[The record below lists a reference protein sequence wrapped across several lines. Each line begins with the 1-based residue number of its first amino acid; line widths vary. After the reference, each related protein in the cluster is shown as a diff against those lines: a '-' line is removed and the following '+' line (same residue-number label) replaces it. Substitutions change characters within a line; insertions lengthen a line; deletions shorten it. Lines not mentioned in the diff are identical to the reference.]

1 MDTSDGGL
9 DMLTA
14 LETFTGLLWPR
25 LDPDT
30 VADPD
35 MELAEVAVSFI
46 ELLKKYFR
54 AEVRGIERIPE
65 GKALLVCNHN
75 AGITSMDGFFLG
87 AEWHRRTKG
96 RDPLYFLAHD
106 VMVAM
111 PVVGNLLL
119 KLGSIR
125 ASHETAA
132 KAFAMGRKVVVFP
145 GGNYEAF
152 RPYRERYKVD
162 LGGKKGFLRL
172 ALRHQ
177 VPIVPVVSVGG
188 HETFFVLHRG
198 ERIAEWTGVRKYLR
212 SESFPIFLGLPW
224 GIGVGPVFHL
234 PLPAK
239 HTTQVGEPID
249 LDGFTEED
257 IDRPERLQ
265 ELYDLVQG
273 RMQAMMDELAAE
285 RKFPILG

>member
-1 MDTSDGGL
+1 
-9 DMLTA
+9 MLERLGA
-14 LETFTGLLWPR
+14 LSGVFGPR
-25 LDPDT
+25 MDPDT
-30 VADPD
+30 VGDPD
-35 MELAEVAVSFI
+35 MELASLAVPFI
-46 ELLKKYFR
+46 DMLGKVFR
-54 AEVRGIERIPE
+54 AEVRGIERIPS

-87 AEWHRRTKG
+87 AAWHNRTG
-96 RDPLYFLAHD
+96 GSDPLYFLAHD
-106 VMVAM
+106 VMVSL

-132 KAFAMGRKVVVFP
+132 RAFERNRKVVVFP

-152 RPYRERYKVD
+152 RPYRERYRVD
-162 LGGKKGFLRL
+162 LGGKKGFLKL
-172 ALRHQ
+172 ALVHG

-198 ERIAEWTGVRKYLR
+198 ERIAQVTGVKKYLR

-239 HTTQVGEPID
+239 HTTQVGEPIVLEGYSAD
-249 LDGFTEED
+249 D
-257 IDRPERLQ
+257 IGKPERLQ

-273 RMQAMMDELAAE
+273 RMQELMDRLAGE
-285 RKFPILG
+285 RRFPVLG